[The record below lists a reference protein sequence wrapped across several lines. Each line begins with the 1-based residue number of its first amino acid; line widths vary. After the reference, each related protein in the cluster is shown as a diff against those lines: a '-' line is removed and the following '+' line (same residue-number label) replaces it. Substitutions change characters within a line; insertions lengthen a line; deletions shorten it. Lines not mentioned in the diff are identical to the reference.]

1 MRGVSAASAASMA
14 LADLLLQV
22 LCGSRALFRTYLAAH
37 AARPEALR
45 PLIECSF
52 PFAEAHAAFQHLR
65 KGAMG
70 KVVIRCSD

>member
-1 MRGVSAASAASMA
+1 MA